1 MMARSRLQ
9 SLQRWEM
16 ARRIQTLEQKKHSWT
31 K

>member
-1 MMARSRLQ
+1 MTGPVAAAV
-9 SLQRWEM
+9 LQRWKM